1 MLKVPVVAAG
11 ASGEGVICCFAWVV
25 LGELVVFVALP
36 QNKIDAFQKSKSART
51 HISDQYDA
59 SMQYLINSNNKNDD
73 YECVFYH
80 FIYLYICLFIA
91 FLVILFIYLYMYL
104 FVDSFVYC
112 ISSTCLCQRTEN
124 CARKTNVFENV
135 LVHY

>member
-51 HISDQYDA
+51 HVSDQYDA

-80 FIYLYICLFIA
+80 VIYLFVYLLLFWL
-91 FLVILFIYLYMYL
+91 FYLFIYIIYL
-104 FVDSFVYC
+104 LTHLF
-112 ISSTCLCQRTEN
+112 ISSTCLC
-124 CARKTNVFENV
+124 
-135 LVHY
+135 